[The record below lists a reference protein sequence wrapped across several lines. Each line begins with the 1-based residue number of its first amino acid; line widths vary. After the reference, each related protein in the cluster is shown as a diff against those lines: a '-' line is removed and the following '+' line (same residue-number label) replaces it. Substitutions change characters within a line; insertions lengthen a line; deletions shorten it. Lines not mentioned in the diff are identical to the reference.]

1 MNSPKNICL
10 NCGKNGHMSK
20 TCHQPIVSYGII
32 CFKLCDNI
40 KINNKTIENFFYN
53 KFLDIS
59 DFNYQNLN
67 NIKYIPDFYNKIKLL
82 MIRRKSSLNFVEFV
96 RGKYDINNKD
106 HLSIIF
112 NLMTR
117 DENILIKTSS
127 FEIIWNELWQD
138 TATNKIYQKEFNLS
152 KNKYNELKDNNFYGL
167 LDDNNLS
174 KFIEPEWGFPKG
186 RKNINEK
193 NINCA
198 IREFSEETNC
208 NINDLHLLERI
219 NCLEE
224 EYEGSNTVKYK
235 HVYYIA
241 ATENDN
247 LQIINMN
254 QQYEISDIKWFTI
267 NEAIE
272 KIRPYYASRI
282 KIIFQ
287 IYFFIINL
295 IMNITP
301 NLIDNTSNLIDNKI
315 ITC

>member
-32 CFKLCDNI
+32 CFKLCNDIN
-40 KINNKTIENFFYN
+40 INNETIEQFFYN
-53 KFLDIS
+53 KFIDIS
-59 DFNYQNLN
+59 DFNYQHLN

-96 RGKYDINNKD
+96 RGKYDINNKE
-106 HLSIIF
+106 HLLKIF
-112 NLMTR
+112 KLMTR
-117 DENILIKTSS
+117 NENILIKIAS
-127 FEIIWNELWQD
+127 FDVLWNELWQD
-138 TATNKIYQKEFNLS
+138 TATLKIYQKEFKLS
-152 KNKYNELKDNNFYGL
+152 KNKYNELKKNNFYGF

-174 KFIEPEWGFPKG
+174 QYIEPEWGFPKG

-193 NINCA
+193 NLKCA
-198 IREFSEETNC
+198 VREFSEETNC
-208 NINDLHLLERI
+208 NINDLHILERL

-224 EYEGSNTVKYK
+224 DYEGSNMIKYK

-241 ATENDN
+241 SIENN
-247 LQIINMN
+247 EELKIINMN

-267 NEAIE
+267 SEAVE
-272 KIRPYYASRI
+272 KIRPYYVDRI

-287 IYFFIINL
+287 IYFFILNL
-295 IMNITP
+295 ITNITP
-301 NLIDNTSNLIDNKI
+301 RLLNNKLLNNKLL
-315 ITC
+315 TC